1 MKQMM
6 FAATLA
12 LTAGLSTTMAQA
24 QTRETGDDKVLRVCA
39 DPNNM
44 PLSND
49 KGEGYENKIAEL
61 LAKDLGWPL
70 EYTYFPQRMGFVR
83 MTLKAKHATIPGKFK
98 CDLIIG
104 VPVGFDLGATIKP
117 YFRSTYAMVFR
128 KGTGLDDIK
137 VPDDLLKLPP
147 EKLHALKFG
156 VFSQTPPVD
165 WLLRNKLFDQAISYQ
180 RQSGDPEAYPGEIVE
195 KELVAGK
202 VDVAMAWGPIA
213 GYFGRNTK
221 SADLVTVPFPP
232 ENSIKFD
239 YAITMAVRYGEK
251 DWKNKIDEAVQRNL
265 PGIQAILTSYGVP
278 LIDESQ
284 AGHTVV
290 DR

>member
-1 MKQMM
+1 MKQIM

-12 LTAGLSTTMAQA
+12 LTAGLATTMAQA

-104 VPVGFDLGATIKP
+104 VPVGFVNGGQAA
-117 YFRSTYAMVFR
+117 SGTY
-128 KGTGLDDIK
+128 
-137 VPDDLLKLPP
+137 
-147 EKLHALKFG
+147 
-156 VFSQTPPVD
+156 
-165 WLLRNKLFDQAISYQ
+165 
-180 RQSGDPEAYPGEIVE
+180 
-195 KELVAGK
+195 
-202 VDVAMAWGPIA
+202 
-213 GYFGRNTK
+213 NT
-221 SADLVTVPFPP
+221 
-232 ENSIKFD
+232 
-239 YAITMAVRYGEK
+239 
-251 DWKNKIDEAVQRNL
+251 
-265 PGIQAILTSYGVP
+265 
-278 LIDESQ
+278 
-284 AGHTVV
+284 
-290 DR
+290 